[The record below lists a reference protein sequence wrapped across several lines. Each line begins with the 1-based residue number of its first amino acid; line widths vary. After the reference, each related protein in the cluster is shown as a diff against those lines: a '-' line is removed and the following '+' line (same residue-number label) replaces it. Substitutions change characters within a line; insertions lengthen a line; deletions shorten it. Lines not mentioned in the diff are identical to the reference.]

1 VALTVKRVAKAL
13 RSATPGRHFDGQGLY
28 LVVSGKKAAHW
39 ERRYELNHKPH
50 WLGLG
55 SARTFTLE
63 EARERNRAVSKLL
76 ADGIDPL
83 QQRRIE
89 RAARTAATAK
99 MRTFQEAAEEYIQRH
114 QSRRPVAHLA
124 ALRLPENRQARRS
137 RHRQGFGA
145 QRARAADRRRCET
158 R

>member
-1 VALTVKRVAKAL
+1 MALTVKRVAKAL

-63 EARERNRAVSKLL
+63 EAR
-76 ADGIDPL
+76 
-83 QQRRIE
+83 
-89 RAARTAATAK
+89 
-99 MRTFQEAAEEYIQRH
+99 
-114 QSRRPVAHLA
+114 
-124 ALRLPENRQARRS
+124 
-137 RHRQGFGA
+137 
-145 QRARAADRRRCET
+145 
-158 R
+158 